1 MALGLPVK
9 MVVLTIVGMV
19 GLAAMLVFINNSE
32 AAMPKPMHANINGS
46 SLIILSESLEIIE
59 LPVEVINSKDGTP
72 VVKASV
78 ALTGMSAAAINVTDS
93 RGDTVLKFNKSDFE
107 FKTHEGYLK
116 LTVRAA
122 GFREYENEFAVKVV
136 NFTFSGTLK

>member
-1 MALGLPVK
+1 MAIGLPIK
-9 MVVLTIVGMV
+9 MVVLTIVGMA
-19 GLAAMLVFINNSE
+19 GLAAMMSFISNSE

-46 SLIILSESLEIIE
+46 SLIILSAPSDIIE

-78 ALTGMSAAAINVTDS
+78 SLTGMSVAAINVTDKT
-93 RGDTVLKFNKSDFE
+93 GDTVLKFNKSDIE
-107 FKTHEGYLK
+107 LKVQEGYLK
-116 LTVRAA
+116 LSIRAA

-136 NFTFSGTLK
+136 N

>member
-1 MALGLPVK
+1 MALGLPIK

-19 GLAAMLVFINNSE
+19 GLAAMLSVISSSE
-32 AAMPKPMHANINGS
+32 AAMPKPMHANINGG
-46 SLIILSESLEIIE
+46 SLIILSESPEIID
-59 LPVEVINSKDGTP
+59 LPVEVINSKDGTA

-93 RGDTVLKFNKSDFE
+93 NGNAVLKINKNDIE
-107 FKTHEGYLK
+107 LKLQEGYLM

-122 GFREYENEFAVKVV
+122 GFQEYENEFAVKVV
-136 NFTFSGTLK
+136 N

>member
-1 MALGLPVK
+1 MAIGLPIK

-19 GLAAMLVFINNSE
+19 GLAAMISFISSSE

-46 SLIILSESLEIIE
+46 SLIILSESPAVIE

-72 VVKASV
+72 VAKANI
-78 ALTGMSAAAINVTDS
+78 ALTGMSLAAINVTDS
-93 RGDTVLKFNKSDFE
+93 RGHTQLKFNKSDLE
-107 FKTHEGYLK
+107 LKAQEGYLM
-116 LTVRAA
+116 LSVRAA

-136 NFTFSGTLK
+136 N

>member
-1 MALGLPVK
+1 MAIGLPIK

-19 GLAAMLVFINNSE
+19 GLAAMLSFISGSE
-32 AAMPKPMHANINGS
+32 AAIPKPMHANINGG
-46 SLIILSESLEIIE
+46 SLIILSNSSPVIE

-78 ALTGMSAAAINVTDS
+78 ALTGMSMAAINVTDGS
-93 RGDTVLKFNKSDFE
+93 GDTLLKFNKSDLE
-107 FKTHEGYLK
+107 LRAQEGYLK
-116 LTVRAA
+116 LSVRAA

-136 NFTFSGTLK
+136 N

>member
-1 MALGLPVK
+1 MALGLPIK

-32 AAMPKPMHANINGS
+32 AAIPKPMHANINGG
-46 SLIILSESLEIIE
+46 SLIILSESPDIIE

-72 VVKASV
+72 VEKASV
-78 ALTGMSAAAINVTDS
+78 ALSGMSAAAINITDS
-93 RGDTVLKFNKSDFE
+93 RGETVLKFNKNDLE
-107 FKTHEGYLK
+107 LKTQEGYLR

-136 NFTFSGTLK
+136 N

>member
-1 MALGLPVK
+1 MATGLPIK
-9 MVVLTIVGMV
+9 MVVLTIVGMA
-19 GLAAMLVFINNSE
+19 GLAAMVSFISNSE
-32 AAMPKPMHANINGS
+32 SAMPKPMHANINGS
-46 SLIILSESLEIIE
+46 SLIIFSEPPAVIE

-78 ALTGMSAAAINVTDS
+78 ALTGMSMAAINVTD
-93 RGDTVLKFNKSDFE
+93 GAGETLLKFNKTELELKSQ
-107 FKTHEGYLK
+107 EGYLK

-136 NFTFSGTLK
+136 N

>member
-1 MALGLPVK
+1 MALGLPIK

-19 GLAAMLVFINNSE
+19 GLAAMLAFISNSE
-32 AAMPKPMHANINGS
+32 AAMPKPMHANMNGS
-46 SLIILSESLEIIE
+46 NLIILSESPDIIE

-93 RGDTVLKFNKSDFE
+93 SGETMLIFKRSDLELKAQ
-107 FKTHEGYLK
+107 EGYLK

-122 GFREYENEFAVKVV
+122 GFQEYENEFAVKVV
-136 NFTFSGTLK
+136 N

>member
-1 MALGLPVK
+1 MAIGLPIK

-19 GLAAMLVFINNSE
+19 GLAAMISFISSSE

-46 SLIILSESLEIIE
+46 SLIILSGSPDVIE

-72 VVKASV
+72 VAKASV
-78 ALTGMSAAAINVTDS
+78 VLAGMSVAAINVTDS
-93 RGDTVLKFNKSDFE
+93 RGDTLLIFNKTDLE
-107 FKTHEGYLK
+107 LRAQEGYLK
-116 LTVRAA
+116 LSVRAA

-136 NFTFSGTLK
+136 NK

>member
-1 MALGLPVK
+1 MAIGLPIK

-19 GLAAMLVFINNSE
+19 GLAAILAVISNSE
-32 AAMPKPMHANINGS
+32 AAMPKPMHANIKGG
-46 SLIILSESLEIIE
+46 SLIILSASSEIIE
-59 LPVEVINSKDGTP
+59 LPVEVINSKDGTL

-78 ALTGMSAAAINVTDS
+78 ALTGMSAVVINVTDS
-93 RGDTVLKFNKSDFE
+93 KGDTLLKFNKSDLE
-107 FKTHEGYLK
+107 LRTQEGYLK

-136 NFTFSGTLK
+136 N

>member
-32 AAMPKPMHANINGS
+32 AAIPKPMHANINGS
-46 SLIILSESLEIIE
+46 SLIILSESPDLIE

-72 VVKASV
+72 VEKASA
-78 ALTGMSAAAINVTDS
+78 ALSGMSAASINITDS
-93 RGDTVLKFNKSDFE
+93 RGDTVLKFNKSDLE
-107 FKTHEGYLK
+107 LTAQEGYLK

-136 NFTFSGTLK
+136 N

>member
-1 MALGLPVK
+1 MALGLPIK

-19 GLAAMLVFINNSE
+19 GLASMLVFISNSE
-32 AAMPKPMHANINGS
+32 AAMPKPMHANINGN
-46 SLIILSESLEIIE
+46 SLIILSDSPDIID

-93 RGDTVLKFNKSDFE
+93 NGTAVLKFNKNDLE
-107 FKTHEGYLK
+107 LKAQEGYLT
-116 LTVRAA
+116 LNVRAA

-136 NFTFSGTLK
+136 N

>member
-1 MALGLPVK
+1 MALGLPIK

-19 GLAAMLVFINNSE
+19 GLAAMLSFISSSE
-32 AAMPKPMHANINGS
+32 TAMPKPMHANINGRN
-46 SLIILSESLEIIE
+46 LIILSESPAVIE

-78 ALTGMSAAAINVTDS
+78 ALAGMSVASINLTDS
-93 RGDTVLKFNKSDFE
+93 RGDTVLKFNKNDLE
-107 FKTHEGYLK
+107 LKAQEGYLK
-116 LTVRAA
+116 LSVRAA

-136 NFTFSGTLK
+136 R

>member
-1 MALGLPVK
+1 MALGLPIK

-19 GLAAMLVFINNSE
+19 GLAAILAVISNSE

-46 SLIILSESLEIIE
+46 GLVILSESPDVIE
-59 LPVEVINSKDGTP
+59 LPVEVVNSKDGTP

-78 ALTGMSAAAINVTDS
+78 ALSGMSAVAINITDS
-93 RGDTVLKFNKSDFE
+93 SGDTVMKFNKNDLE
-107 FKTHEGYLK
+107 LKTQEGYMSLV
-116 LTVRAA
+116 VRAP

-136 NFTFSGTLK
+136 N